1 MDMATENKSQN
12 CAAVEFA
19 HAYLSND
26 WSIIPLLPRD
36 KRPAIPWAGYQRTRA
51 TEEEADAWFLTGTAN
66 LGIVTG
72 SISDL
77 TVLDCDSPEAI
88 TLAES
93 LGLPPTWTVQTGK
106 GRHYYFRYQ
115 SGSRNFQKR
124 DDLPGID
131 LRSEGGYVVAPPSIH
146 PNGHAYAWLV
156 NTGELAELPG
166 WVLASQP
173 IHKTPFPLLYG
184 AQANGMRNHSLARLA
199 GKWVKLGLEDALY
212 IAQLWN
218 AQHAPPLP
226 WKEVVRTIQSIWE
239 TEQRAQARQASAYQG
254 VME

>member
-1 MDMATENKSQN
+1 MDTQEQPPH
-12 CAAVEFA
+12 AALVDFA

-26 WSIIPLLPRD
+26 WSIIPLIPRE
-36 KRPAIPWAGYQRTRA
+36 KRPSLPWVRYQQTRA
-51 TEEEADAWFLTGTAN
+51 TEEEASDWFLDGTAN

-77 TVLDCDSPEAI
+77 TILDCDSESAI
-88 TLAES
+88 ALAES

-146 PNGHAYAWLV
+146 PNGHAYQWLV
-156 NTGELAELPG
+156 NTGELADLPA
-166 WVLASQP
+166 WVLASAP
-173 IHKTPFPLLYG
+173 VHKTPFPMLYSVQPPG
-184 AQANGMRNHSLARLA
+184 SRNQSLARLA
-199 GKWVKLGLEDALY
+199 GKWVKLGIEDALY

-218 AQHAPPLP
+218 AQHTPPLP
-226 WKEVVRTIQSIWE
+226 WREVARTVHSIWE
-239 TEQRAQARQASAYQG
+239 ADQRTQARHAIAYQG
-254 VME
+254 IAE